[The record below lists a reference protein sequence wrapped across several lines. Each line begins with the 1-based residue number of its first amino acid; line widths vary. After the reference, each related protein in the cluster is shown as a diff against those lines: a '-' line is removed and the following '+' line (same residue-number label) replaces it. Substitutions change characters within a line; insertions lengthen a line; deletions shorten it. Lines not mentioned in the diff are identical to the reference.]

1 MAPYPPTPLIIG
13 STTFGGGERPP
24 AASKAFPPSSRISS
38 PARVAS
44 GCAELTIPFV
54 PTAGLLAVFLLA
66 GPSTG
71 LSSRADSGVVGPVV
85 SVEGRAF
92 CVVSPVPSF
101 TRDVPSSPILDRAL
115 QEHRAA
121 SKRASRRILTL
132 SRSISSGPPAGPN
145 RFPDWATL

>member
-13 STTFGGGERPP
+13 STTFRAAETAT

-71 LSSRADSGVVGPVV
+71 LSSRAGSGVVGPVV

-92 CVVSPVPSF
+92 CVVSPVPSLA
-101 TRDVPSSPILDRAL
+101 RRAL
-115 QEHRAA
+115 FPHTGPCAAGAQSCKQKSQQEDLDALPKH
-121 SKRASRRILTL
+121 L
-132 SRSISSGPPAGPN
+132 
-145 RFPDWATL
+145 